1 MSKPAFSKWLFDM
14 GSQDSFADV
23 KPPISLFFSQ
33 TMGFGMYL
41 CPRTQDKSL
50 FPMIFHFVK
59 FNICYVDNPN
69 PRPDKCRR
77 NQSVMFQVEEVI
89 IANHLA
95 CLK

>member
-14 GSQDSFADV
+14 GSQDSFADEA
-23 KPPISLFFSQ
+23 SHGLAFSQ

-41 CPRTQDKSL
+41 DPRTQDKSL
-50 FPMIFHFVK
+50 FPMGLSFCQIQYLLRL
-59 FNICYVDNPN
+59 IILT

-77 NQSVMFQVEEVI
+77 NQSVMFQVEEVT

-95 CLK
+95 YLK